1 MSNDID
7 RLEMIKQA
15 VINVN
20 ARNQEDSEKEV
31 CFNSLR
37 EDKHSD
43 ELTVLFTE
51 AITNDS

>member
-20 ARNQEDSEKEV
+20 ARNQDDKEEEI

-37 EDKHSD
+37 HDKDSD
-43 ELTVLFTE
+43 ELTVLFQE
-51 AITNDS
+51 YITNE